1 MARASERPEVIQAFY
16 RTIVFTNLLQIHT
29 ASVPLTGLGGGTTLP
44 APHEKPLARLLAR
57 PVGRLLQPPRPGRP
71 EVPGRSTSHPRR
83 GQEAASRDGQGHRF
97 AGSQG
102 RGGEPPEGPRKTR
115 QSHAAYQTSVEKA
128 AIDADPAAAT
138 VIEKT
143 RRLQQEA
150 LARRNTAVNSI
161 PRQAPRVAAPSQV
174 GQPIAAARPSTGF
187 PRPSELFDN
196 WAAVGLL
203 IALGVIAVLLLRK
216 RG

>member
-1 MARASERPEVIQAFY
+1 MRSLLLACCLGLSAVCWTLPGQVAPKPPADAPLTPDEAKKLQAVM
-16 RTIVFTNLLQIHT
+16 TKAT
-29 ASVPLTGLGGGTTLP
+29 ASPEAKAAEENLRK
-44 APHEKPLARLLAR
+44 AREELAKAT
-57 PVGRLLQPPRPGRP
+57 Q
-71 EVPGRSTSHPRR
+71 
-83 GQEAASRDGQGHRF
+83 
-97 AGSQG
+97 
-102 RGGEPPEGPRKTR
+102 
-115 QSHAAYQTSVEKA
+115 AYQTSVEKA
-128 AIDADPAAAT
+128 AIDADPAAAP

-150 LARRNTAVNSI
+150 LARRNTPKPAGNTSVTSA
-161 PRQAPRVAAPSQV
+161 PRQAPRVAAPAQA
-174 GQPIAAARPSTGF
+174 GQPIASARPATGF

>member
-1 MARASERPEVIQAFY
+1 MRSLLLACSLGLSAVCCNLPAQVAPKTTADAPLTPDEAKKLQAVMAKA
-16 RTIVFTNLLQIHT
+16 T
-29 ASVPLTGLGGGTTLP
+29 ASPEAKAAEENLRK
-44 APHEKPLARLLAR
+44 AREELAKAT
-57 PVGRLLQPPRPGRP
+57 Q
-71 EVPGRSTSHPRR
+71 
-83 GQEAASRDGQGHRF
+83 
-97 AGSQG
+97 
-102 RGGEPPEGPRKTR
+102 
-115 QSHAAYQTSVEKA
+115 AYQTSVENA
-128 AIDADPAAAT
+128 AIDADPAAAP

-150 LARRNTAVNSI
+150 LARRNTPKPTGNAAVAVT
-161 PRQAPRVAAPSQV
+161 PRQAPRIAPPVQA
-174 GQPIAAARPSTGF
+174 GQPIASVRPATGF

>member
-1 MARASERPEVIQAFY
+1 MRSF
-16 RTIVFTNLLQIHT
+16 LL
-29 ASVPLTGLGGGTTLP
+29 AYCLGLSAVCCTLP
-44 APHEKPLARLLAR
+44 AQVAPKAPADAPLTPDEAKKLQVVMAKATASPEAKAAEENLRKAREELAKAT
-57 PVGRLLQPPRPGRP
+57 Q
-71 EVPGRSTSHPRR
+71 
-83 GQEAASRDGQGHRF
+83 
-97 AGSQG
+97 
-102 RGGEPPEGPRKTR
+102 
-115 QSHAAYQTSVEKA
+115 AYQTSVEKA
-128 AIDADPAAAT
+128 AIDADPAAAP